1 MKFLR
6 LLPLLGLVTLAPDVL
21 LAAPELKESFP
32 VNGSVIRE
40 APAQLE
46 LLFSEEVKLLK
57 LAVSGIET
65 KMIPTEFKPSTTA
78 QTNFAIP
85 LPGMDEDAYVVAW
98 TILGTDGRE
107 VEDKLTFVVDV
118 DAAEK
123 SGSTDASHA
132 VHKE

>member
-1 MKFLR
+1 MKPLR
-6 LLPLLGLVTLAPDVL
+6 LLPLLVISVLIPDVL
-21 LAAPELKESFP
+21 LAQAKLKEAFP

-46 LLFSEEVKLLK
+46 LGFTEEVQLLK

-65 KMIPTEFKPSTTA
+65 KMIPTAFKPSTTP

-85 LPGMDEDAYVVAW
+85 LPGLDEDAYVVTW
-98 TILGTDGRE
+98 TILGKDGRE

-118 DAAEK
+118 NAAEK
-123 SGSTDASHA
+123 TGSTDASHA
-132 VHKE
+132 VHPE